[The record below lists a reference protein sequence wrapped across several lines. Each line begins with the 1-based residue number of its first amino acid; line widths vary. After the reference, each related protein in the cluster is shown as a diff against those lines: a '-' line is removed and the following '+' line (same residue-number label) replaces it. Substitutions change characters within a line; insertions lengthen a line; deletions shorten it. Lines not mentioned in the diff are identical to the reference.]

1 MTALSL
7 SIVTSISPRAQSSVS
22 SAACFYTPVPAHA
35 AFPLKDPRQGH
46 YWSPK
51 AAAELGPWVPAAAA
65 APWSPQMHAI
75 GRSQQSALF
84 APDSSSFPRQVS
96 TSSNVSE
103 TGANRVGAQTS
114 SYLICPCWLT
124 TSQSV
129 NCEQRGRR
137 LQPESGGRLHPSQCW
152 VATWENYNLRHF
164 ESLINLISGIS
175 ITASLWHSP
184 PRIVLLNIQSRTGV
198 SANVSNKVRLLQN
211 DARAIG
217 ADADFKNRKNR
228 DIKYHY
234 LISSSFSLCMNLFD
248 QVSLFCLYISLWV
261 TYRE

>member
-22 SAACFYTPVPAHA
+22 SAACFSTPSPSPRRFPAERSTPGS
-35 AFPLKDPRQGH
+35 PLVTIGHQRQLP
-46 YWSPK
+46 S
-51 AAAELGPWVPAAAA
+51 WVPAAAA

-198 SANVSNKVRLLQN
+198 SANVSNKVRLLQSE
-211 DARAIG
+211 ARAIG

-228 DIKYHY
+228 DIRFHC
-234 LISSSFSLCMNLFD
+234 LISSSFNLCMILF
-248 QVSLFCLYISLWV
+248 VWVCLFSYIPV
-261 TYRE
+261 FE